1 MVQMVGTGGASSAV
15 SREQAPAVSKDQV
28 CDHLRNLNVCKSMD
42 LDEMHPRIQ
51 RELADVALKPLS
63 MIFEKSQWSGEAP
76 GDWKKGNVTYIFNGY
91 KMGRKDDSGNY
102 RPVSLISVTGKI
114 MKL

>member
-1 MVQMVGTGGASSAV
+1 MVQMVGTGRASSAV

-63 MIFEKSQWSGEAP
+63 MIFEKP
-76 GDWKKGNVTYIFNGY
+76 
-91 KMGRKDDSGNY
+91 
-102 RPVSLISVTGKI
+102 LVTGKKA
-114 MKL
+114 MSHTFLMGTRWVERMTQGTTDLSVLSQ